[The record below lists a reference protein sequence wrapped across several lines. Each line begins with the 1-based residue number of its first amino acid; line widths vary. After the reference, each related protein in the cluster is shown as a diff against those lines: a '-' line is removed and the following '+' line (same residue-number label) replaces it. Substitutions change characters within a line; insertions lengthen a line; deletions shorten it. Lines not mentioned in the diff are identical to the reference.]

1 MWWKRHLDLK
11 GLVFFR
17 GSLAPALEGLD
28 GIAHAGISVET
39 LKPSSD
45 EVWAANLR
53 HSSWGHARLCA
64 RRFGNAPSTELLV
77 RHATGI
83 TESEREAIARE
94 AQAAITL
101 EVEAQTGD
109 VLRDRKR
116 FLRFMSAVLGT
127 EGVAGLD
134 LLAETFWTSGRLS
147 DELQH
152 DAALD
157 IIQVHVL
164 HVVTQDGGVWLHSH
178 GLAEMGFVDFDVLRP
193 AEALTR
199 NQFDLLRSIA
209 FLIVEGASTGLI
221 EPALGAE
228 PVALIDANTFMRSA
242 SSSDRAL
249 RDGEGHSD
257 RRVVCCDGASPG
269 FIGRIFG
276 SKDIRPSRFL
286 CRGMIEGRHLIR
298 FSTVTTD
305 LTAARAR
312 ESLSLLEP
320 LRSEFEDLK
329 CTTVVKIGYPT
340 DSGKGGSEHL
350 WFEVHGIRGDFVDA
364 TLLNEPFDIA
374 AMKSGQRD
382 MHSVEMLTDWAIM
395 TPMGQLTP
403 RSLEVARRLRENRP
417 KILEAFRTS
426 DS

>member
-1 MWWKRHLDLK
+1 MWWKRNLDLR

-17 GSLAPALEGLD
+17 GSLAPTLEGVD
-28 GIAHAGISVET
+28 GIAKAGISVEA
-39 LKPSSD
+39 LKPASS

-53 HSSWGHARLCA
+53 HPAWGRARLSA
-64 RRFGNAPSTELLV
+64 TRPGDAPSAELLV

-83 TESEREAIARE
+83 TESEREEIARD
-94 AQAAITL
+94 AQSTLTL
-101 EVEAQTGD
+101 EVPAQNGD

-116 FLRFMSAVLGT
+116 FLRFLSAVLGT

-134 LLAETFWTSGRLS
+134 LLAQTFWTPGRLS

-164 HVVTQDGGVWLHSH
+164 HIVTQEGGVWLHSH
-178 GLAEMGFVDFDVLRP
+178 GLSEMGFVDFDVLRP
-193 AEALTR
+193 AEALMG

-209 FLIVEGASTGLI
+209 FLIVEGASSGLI

-242 SSSDRAL
+242 SSADRGL
-249 RDGEGHSD
+249 RDAEDHSD
-257 RRVVCCDGASPG
+257 RRVVCCDARSPG
-269 FIGRIFG
+269 FLGRILGF
-276 SKDIRPSRFL
+276 KEIRPSAL
-286 CRGMIEGRHLIR
+286 LGRGMTEGRHLIA
-298 FSTVTTD
+298 FSNGSTD

-320 LRSEFEDLK
+320 LSSEFEDLK
-329 CTTVVKIGYPT
+329 CTAAVKMGYPT
-340 DSGKGGSEHL
+340 DSEKGGSEHL
-350 WFEVHGIRGDFVDA
+350 WFEVHRIQGDFIDA

-374 AMKSGQRD
+374 SMKAGHRD
-382 MHSVEMLTDWAIM
+382 MHSVELLTDWAVM
-395 TPMGQLTP
+395 TPMGALTP
-403 RSLEVARRLRENRP
+403 RSLEVARKLREKRP
-417 KILEAFRTS
+417 EILEFLRS
-426 DS
+426 QS